1 MDFKTYITKVE
12 DQLNQMS
19 EKQKT
24 EWIFNQAR
32 TVEEKD
38 REKFL
43 NRLSGRIDVYA
54 EEGLTKDKLKNWF
67 RQVDEGEIYF
77 GMEEYEQYNEG
88 EWIWDPDWVTEYYD
102 IFDIIPMLIK
112 VIRLSH
118 QLMLQREY
126 RDSFDILDRV
136 YRIEFYADSEYGDA
150 ERISL
155 MELAEEKLINLNFRK
170 ISLNLL
176 YSCYQV
182 HSGQSRIR
190 KIYEYL
196 TWDECADIKVT
207 DIFSFG
213 PDPIEDADDF
223 MKEWKDFLM
232 HTPGNRAAKLLI
244 DACIYLGG
252 EGELLQT
259 AEENCETH
267 PLLYLECCER
277 KYQNY
282 NYEGCITAAE
292 KALKQIDR
300 EKRIRGDIA
309 DIAVKAIENIKDERL
324 LSYFYREAFF
334 SDPTSRH
341 LLALFRLNDHKI
353 TDWALQ
359 RVRGLKIDSDTWRR
373 YSNWSAPADEQKE
386 ASINNQ
392 EKKIIYRFMLGD
404 YRSIIEKCMN
414 DSVYLGWTSDI
425 KGAIVPLLL
434 LYLKKDEE
442 TKTIAEQS
450 VLSDMKYRMGFAG
463 SEGETFSDY
472 IRAWRMS
479 ENIPEEKKE
488 KYIQWLKK
496 EIDRRTEHVVGGG
509 YRKSYF
515 KAAKLVV
522 LLGEILEE
530 RGEADGM
537 RKLIEYY
544 KKKHTRK
551 RAFKSEIEELAQR
564 GISSESC

>member
-24 EWIFNQAR
+24 EWIYNQAR

-43 NRLSGRIDVYA
+43 NRLSGRTDVYA

-77 GMEEYEQYNEG
+77 GVEEYEQYNEG
-88 EWIWDPDWVTEYYD
+88 EWTWDPDWVTEYYD

-112 VIRLSH
+112 AIRLSH

-223 MKEWKDFLM
+223 MKEWKNFLM

-292 KALKQIDR
+292 KALKQIGR

-341 LLALFRLNDHKI
+341 LLALFQLKNHKI

-373 YSNWSAPADEQKE
+373 YSYWPAPADEQKE
-386 ASINNQ
+386 ASINNK
-392 EKKIIYRFMLGD
+392 EKKIIYCFMLGD
-404 YRSIIEKCMN
+404 YPSIIEQCRK

-434 LYLKKDEE
+434 LHLKKDKE

-450 VLSDMKYRMGFAG
+450 VLSDMKYRMEFAG
-463 SEGETFSDY
+463 SEDETFSDY

-479 ENIPEEKKE
+479 ENIPEEEKE

-515 KAAKLVV
+515 KAAKLIV

-544 KKKHTRK
+544 KKKYTRK